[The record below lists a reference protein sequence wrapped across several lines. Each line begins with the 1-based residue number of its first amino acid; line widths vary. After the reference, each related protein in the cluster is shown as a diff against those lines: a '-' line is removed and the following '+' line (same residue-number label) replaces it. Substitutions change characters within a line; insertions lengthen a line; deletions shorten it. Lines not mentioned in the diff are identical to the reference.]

1 MAEKRCEIEVTLEK
15 IILDAALRPRKASRH
30 LLGAAL
36 HWPRVGTA
44 RRDASVAFGLENG
57 AWHAA
62 ERPWTQRILAKET
75 VQGRFGFGITLTEA
89 LPDAEAD
96 AFLSALASQFVKF
109 TGGQAGNLLAPPLL
123 GSLAELPLSYLAKA
137 LLKEKA
143 PGTLGEGVLDLEAAA
158 LPAPGGQVFWE
169 VPLRTPAAVVH
180 TVRRRVGKQP
190 QRRRE
195 VLLPAGADAGRCR
208 VAVRVL

>member
-1 MAEKRCEIEVTLEK
+1 MAEKRCEIEVTLEE

-44 RRDASVAFGLENG
+44 RRDASVALGLENG

-109 TGGQAGNLLAPPLL
+109 TSGQ
-123 GSLAELPLSYLAKA
+123 
-137 LLKEKA
+137 
-143 PGTLGEGVLDLEAAA
+143 GTAQGEGSRNA
-158 LPAPGGQVFWE
+158 
-169 VPLRTPAAVVH
+169 R
-180 TVRRRVGKQP
+180 
-190 QRRRE
+190 
-195 VLLPAGADAGRCR
+195 
-208 VAVRVL
+208 